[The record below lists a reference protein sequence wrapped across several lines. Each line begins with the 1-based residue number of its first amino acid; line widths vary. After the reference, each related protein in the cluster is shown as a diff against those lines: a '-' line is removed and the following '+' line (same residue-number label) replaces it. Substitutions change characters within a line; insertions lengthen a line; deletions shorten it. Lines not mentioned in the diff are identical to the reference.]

1 MKTWRRAM
9 SVWATGVALLCAA
22 CAAMAQQA
30 GNGAPA
36 PPPPEVQRLIE
47 LAKDPDKIRELMSDP
62 DRLAEVMRTMESEK
76 VQEFFRDP
84 ERVQELMRQIDMGQ
98 IRDAMRAVDPAMIR
112 KAVASRWKQRLKEML
127 KATDDEWKVLEPR
140 VENLIRAQ
148 QEVRAGIR
156 GGMRGGFGGGGGGF
170 GGAPG
175 AAPPPLSREGPSEVE
190 EAAEDVR
197 EAAADPDLPG
207 AEVAR
212 RLTAYRKAREKARE
226 KLDAAER
233 ELRDLLTQ
241 RQEAILTIA
250 GMLR

>member
-1 MKTWRRAM
+1 MRVGQFAVAAWM
-9 SVWATGVALLCAA
+9 SGIALLCVTRGAT
-22 CAAMAQQA
+22 AQQS
-30 GNGAPA
+30 GNGAPP
-36 PPPPEVQRLIE
+36 PPPPEVQRLID

-62 DRLAEVMRTMESEK
+62 DRLAEVMRSMESEK
-76 VQEFFRDP
+76 VQEFMRDP
-84 ERVQELMRQIDMGQ
+84 ERVQELMRQLDIGQ
-98 IRDAMRAVDPAMIR
+98 IREAVRAVDPAVIR

-127 KATDDEWKVLEPR
+127 KSTEEEWKVLEPKID
-140 VENLIRAQ
+140 NLVRAQ

-156 GGMRGGFGGGGGGF
+156 GGFGRGGF

-175 AAPPPLSREGPSEVE
+175 AAPPPVNRDEPSEVE
-190 EAAEDVR
+190 EAAQDVR
-197 EAAADPDLPG
+197 DAAADPDLPG

-212 RLTAYRKAREKARE
+212 RLNAYRKARDKARE

-233 ELRDLLTQ
+233 DLRDVLTH